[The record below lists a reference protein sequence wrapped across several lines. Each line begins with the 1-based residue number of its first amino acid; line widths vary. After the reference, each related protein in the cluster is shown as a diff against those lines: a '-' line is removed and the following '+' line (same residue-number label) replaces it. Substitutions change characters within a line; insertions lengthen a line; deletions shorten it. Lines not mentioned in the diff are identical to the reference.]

1 MNEFPRAI
9 DVRDVTKVYKSG
21 SLEVEALSGVSFTI
35 RRGEYVAIMG
45 PSGSGKSTL
54 MNVLGCL
61 DRATTGTY
69 LLDGVDVSGLDDNAL
84 AQIRL
89 KKLGFVFQGFNL
101 LARTDA
107 MKNVALPLF
116 YAGVPS
122 RERMAAAARQLA
134 EVGLADRGKH
144 KPNELSGG
152 QQQRVAI
159 ARALVN
165 DPAVLLADEPTGN
178 LDSKTSVEILT
189 LFGRLNAAGRTI
201 IMVTHDENVASHAK
215 RVLRM
220 LDGRIVSDG
229 PPQARR
235 EVWGVGAQ
243 DDADGSLI
251 KS

>member
-1 MNEFPRAI
+1 MNDSAFAI
-9 DVRDVTKVYKSG
+9 DVRDVTKTYTSG
-21 SLEVEALSGVSFTI
+21 SLEVQALRGVSFTI
-35 RRGEYVAIMG
+35 AHGEYVAIMG

-61 DRATTGTY
+61 DRATSGTY
-69 LLDGVDVSGLDDNAL
+69 FLDGADVSGLDDNAL

-89 KKLGFVFQGFNL
+89 KKLGFIFQGFNL

-107 MKNVALPLF
+107 VKNVALPLF
-116 YAGVPS
+116 YAGVPLK
-122 RERMAAAARQLA
+122 ERNAAALAQLA
-134 EVGLADRGKH
+134 EVGLSDRARH

-178 LDSKTSVEILT
+178 LDSKTSAEILS
-189 LFGRLNAAGRTI
+189 LFARLNGAGRTI
-201 IMVTHDENVASHAK
+201 IMVTHDEEVASHAK
-215 RVLRM
+215 RVLRV
-220 LDGRIVSDG
+220 LDGLVVSDA
-229 PPQARR
+229 PPARPA
-235 EVWGVGAQ
+235 GA
-243 DDADGSLI
+243 LLT

>member
-1 MNEFPRAI
+1 MNNSVRAI
-9 DVRDVTKVYKSG
+9 ECRDVTKTYSSG
-21 SLEVEALSGVSFTI
+21 ALEVQALRGVSFTI
-35 RRGEYVAIMG
+35 ERGEYVAIMG

-61 DRATTGTY
+61 DRATNGTY

-107 MKNVALPLF
+107 LKNVALPLF
-116 YAGVPS
+116 YAGVPA
-122 RERMAAAARQLA
+122 RERGEAAMARLT
-134 EVGLADRGKH
+134 EVGLADRAKH

-178 LDSKTSVEILT
+178 LDSKTSVEILG
-189 LFGRLNAAGRTI
+189 LFERLNAAGHTI

-215 RVLRM
+215 RILRV
-220 LDGRIVSDG
+220 LDGLVVSDG
-229 PPQARR
+229 PPPLRQAQ
-235 EVWGVGAQ
+235 GDQ
-243 DDADGSLI
+243 DGTLI